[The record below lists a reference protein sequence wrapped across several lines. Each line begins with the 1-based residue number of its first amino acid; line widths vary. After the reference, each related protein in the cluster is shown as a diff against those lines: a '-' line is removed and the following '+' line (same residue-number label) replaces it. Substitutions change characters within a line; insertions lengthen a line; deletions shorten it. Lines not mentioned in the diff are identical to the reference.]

1 MDEKIDSFSA
11 ILKSKIGS
19 GIRIAHRYK
28 WQLISCRCDP
38 HRSCSISVS
47 ARARFSTAPVPVRK
61 IKRLRLQN
69 FLKMAAMAPAI
80 APP

>member
-47 ARARFSTAPVPVRK
+47 ARARFSTAPVPVRN
-61 IKRLRLQN
+61 IKQN